1 MSDIEEYGRLMKLY
15 IQSTAKIIALEHEA
29 TREGISS
36 TERMKFEALLDDAEQ
51 ERALVDMQM
60 KKYEQPEPNAL
71 IRWWKKL
78 FHKE

>member
-51 ERALVDMQM
+51 ERALVDM
-60 KKYEQPEPNAL
+60 
-71 IRWWKKL
+71 
-78 FHKE
+78 